1 MDGGQIC
8 FLEKMQVGEK
18 HWPAF
23 KNCFKAALW
32 KFNHIGGNF
41 FKNNKITP
49 VNRWNSNWITYRYYS
64 KLSKGHLK
72 AMLVEMAK
80 NCAAHGQCMIKGLSF
95 MRERFLIWIKEYC
108 LLGEWYCIW

>member
-32 KFNHIGGNF
+32 KFNHIGDNF
-41 FKNNKITP
+41 LRTIKSLQLIGEIP
-49 VNRWNSNWITYRYYS
+49 IGLHVNTTQSY
-64 KLSKGHLK
+64 LK
-72 AMLVEMAK
+72 V
-80 NCAAHGQCMIKGLSF
+80 I
-95 MRERFLIWIKEYC
+95 
-108 LLGEWYCIW
+108 